1 MNTLPENRWPTNP
14 DSAVF
19 DPKAVGLTKREYF
32 AAKFMSALLSGEKPM
47 GSDWRE
53 YTASEAI
60 RLTDVFIELLNEPI
74 SQ

>member
-1 MNTLPENRWPTNP
+1 MDIVPEYVWPTRPHDCAFNQEP
-14 DSAVF
+14 QS
-19 DPKAVGLTKREYF
+19 LTKREYF

-60 RLTDVFIELLNEPI
+60 RLTDVFIELLNETI